1 MKKLL
6 TVILIVL
13 CLFSVAAQSSKEE
26 KKATTSPWVNSN
38 IYDNWPQVKLEDN
51 YELYVNR
58 PAYLQALKN
67 NITED
72 DHYSRSEKYQEDTIL
87 ELLNDSSKTSDELE
101 LLRGYFKLF
110 NDTEKRTREDM
121 EPLMYYINMVREANT
136 TKEMSEVLQTGL
148 LFGNPIAHFKIDK
161 ADDDITKY
169 GLRVS
174 LYLPV
179 GERMEDNTDEEMN
192 SALANIRDLLS
203 FTGYTDD
210 FAEEMTEQL
219 LQLEQ
224 YCYYEDDVTVNM
236 TLDQI
241 KDLCTPLYD
250 LIVGLGYVSY
260 DNLPVCYMVEDYNA
274 FGLLNQLYIDDNIE
288 IFKALFTIEMAAYA
302 SYFLTPYDDS
312 VTAWDF
318 MIQYLKG
325 PLDQAYVEFAF
336 PEETRAKVKKLTQD
350 YIQAMRKRILSEDWL
365 SDATKAKA
373 VEKID
378 NMVAVVVYPDE
389 WIDFSLLLELVQ
401 DHDQNLLDAV
411 LCRDDFYRE
420 YFASFL
426 GHDVER
432 GDWILSDTGTV
443 EANAYYFPDE
453 NSINILAGI
462 FYEGL
467 FSDEDYESLLG
478 TIGVTIGHEITHGFD
493 TGGSEYDSFGN
504 LSNWWTD
511 EDRAKF
517 EAKAQVIID
526 QLNNITLLPDGYHQ
540 DGKEI
545 IDEMVADL
553 GGFALTL
560 DLAREID
567 GFDYDKFFKAYA
579 YTWYNIK
586 PDEDTA
592 RDEYQSD
599 SHPADYVRANYVVQQ
614 FDEFYKTYPQVK
626 PDSNMYVKPNNRVS
640 VW

>member
-13 CLFSVAAQSSKEE
+13 CLFSVAAQSPKEE

-121 EPLMYYINMVREANT
+121 EPLMYYINMVRETNT

-302 SYFLTPYDDS
+302 SNFLTPYDDS

-426 GHDVER
+426 GHDIER

-443 EANAYYFPDE
+443 EANAFYFPDE

-493 TGGSEYDSFGN
+493 TDGSEYDSFGN

-526 QLNNITLLPDGYHQ
+526 QLNNITLLSDGYHQ

-592 RDEYQSD
+592 RDQYQSD

-626 PDSNMYVKPNNRVS
+626 PDSNMYVKPGNRVS

>member
-6 TVILIVL
+6 TVILITV
-13 CLFSVAAQSSKEE
+13 CLFSVTAQSSKE
-26 KKATTSPWVNSN
+26 KKTTSPWVNSN

-51 YELYVNR
+51 YELYSNR
-58 PAYLQALKN
+58 PAYMEALKN

-72 DHYSRSEKYQEDTIL
+72 DHYSRSEQYQEDTIL
-87 ELLNDSSKTSDELE
+87 ALLNDSSKTSDELE

-110 NDTEKRTREDM
+110 NDFEKRTNEGM
-121 EPLMYYINMVREANT
+121 EPLMYYINMVREADT
-136 TKEMSEVLQTGL
+136 TEQMSEVLQTGL
-148 LFGNPIAHFKIDK
+148 LFGDPIAHFKVDK

-174 LYLPV
+174 LFLPV
-179 GERMEDNTDEEMN
+179 GERMDDNTEEEMN
-192 SALANIRDLLS
+192 SALANLRDLLS

-210 FAEEMTEQL
+210 FAAEMADQL

-260 DNLPVCYMVEDYNA
+260 ENLPVCYMVEDYNA
-274 FGLLNQLYIDDNIE
+274 FGLLNQLYVDDNIE
-288 IFKALFTIEMAAYA
+288 VFKALFTVEMAAYA

-325 PLDQAYVEFAF
+325 ALDQAYVEFTF
-336 PEETRAKVKKLTQD
+336 PYETREKVKQLTQD

-365 SDATKAKA
+365 SEATKAKA

-389 WIDFSLLLELVQ
+389 WIDFSMLLEIVQ

-411 LCRDDFYRE
+411 LCRDDFYRD

-426 GHDVER
+426 GHDVQR
-432 GDWILSDTGTV
+432 GDWILSDTGTT
-443 EANAYYFPDE
+443 EANAYYFPGE

-467 FSDEDYESLLG
+467 FSEEDYESLLG

-493 TGGSEYDSFGN
+493 TDGSQYDSFGN
-504 LSNWWTD
+504 MANWWTD

-526 QLNNITLLPDGYHQ
+526 QLNKITLLSDGYHQ
-540 DGKEI
+540 DGKKI
-545 IDEMVADL
+545 IDEMVADI
-553 GGFALTL
+553 GGLALTL
-560 DLAREID
+560 DLAREIE
-567 GFDYDKFFKAYA
+567 GFDYDEFFKAYA

-592 RDEYQSD
+592 REQYENDN
-599 SHPADYVRANYVVQQ
+599 HPADYVRANYVVQQ
-614 FDEFYKTYPQVK
+614 FDEFYKTYPQIK
-626 PDSNMYVKPNNRVS
+626 PNSVMYVAPNNRVS

>member
-6 TVILIVL
+6 TVILIIL
-13 CLFSVAAQSSKEE
+13 CLFSVTAQSSKE
-26 KKATTSPWVNSN
+26 KKVTPWVNSN
-38 IYDNWPQVKLEDN
+38 IYDNWPEVKLEDN

-58 PAYLQALKN
+58 PAYMQALKN

-72 DHYSRSEKYQEDTIL
+72 DHYSRSETYQEEIIL
-87 ELLNDSSKTSDELE
+87 ELLNDETKTSDELE

-110 NDTEKRTREDM
+110 NDTEKRTNEGI
-121 EPLMYYINMVREANT
+121 EPLMYYINLVREADT
-136 TKEMSEVLQTGL
+136 VQQLSEVIQTGL
-148 LFGNPIAHFKIDK
+148 LFGDPIAHFKVDK

-174 LYLPV
+174 LFLPV
-179 GERMEDNTDEEMN
+179 GERMENNTEEDMN
-192 SALANIRDLLS
+192 AALANIKDLLT
-203 FTGYTDD
+203 FTGYADDYAAEITD
-210 FAEEMTEQL
+210 QL

-224 YCYYEDDVTVNM
+224 YCYYEDDETVNM

-241 KDLCTPLYD
+241 KELCTPLYD

-260 DNLPVCYMVEDYNA
+260 ENLPVCYMVEDYNA
-274 FGLLNQLYIDDNIE
+274 FGLLNQLYIDDNVE
-288 IFKALFTIEMAAYA
+288 VFKGLFSIEMAAYA

-312 VTAWDF
+312 VHPWDF
-318 MIQYLKG
+318 MMKYLKG

-336 PEETRAKVKKLTQD
+336 PEETREKVKELTQD

-365 SDATKAKA
+365 SEATKAKA

-389 WIDFSLLLELVQ
+389 WIDFSMLLELVQ

-411 LCRDDFYRE
+411 LCRDDFYRD
-420 YFASFL
+420 YYSSFL
-426 GHDVER
+426 GQDVER
-432 GDWILSDTGTV
+432 GDWILSDTGTT
-443 EANAYYFPDE
+443 EANAYYFPGE

-504 LSNWWTD
+504 RANWWTD

-526 QLNNITLLPDGYHQ
+526 QLNKITLLSDGYHQ
-540 DGKEI
+540 DGKKI

-553 GGFALTL
+553 GGIALTL
-560 DLAREID
+560 DLAREIE

-579 YTWYNIK
+579 YTWYSIK

-592 RDEYQSD
+592 REQYETD

-614 FDEFYKTYPQVK
+614 FDEFYRTYPQVK
-626 PDSNMYVKPNNRVS
+626 PKSGMYVEPNNRVS

>member
-148 LFGNPIAHFKIDK
+148 LFGDPIAHFKVDK

-241 KDLCTPLYD
+241 KELCTPLYD

-540 DGKEI
+540 DGKKI

>member
-6 TVILIVL
+6 TVLLITL
-13 CLFSVAAQSSKEE
+13 CIFSVAAQSSKEE
-26 KKATTSPWVNSN
+26 KKTTKPWVNSN
-38 IYDNWPQVKLEDN
+38 IYDNWPEVKLEDN

-58 PAYLQALKN
+58 PAYLKALKN

-72 DHYSRSEKYQEDTIL
+72 DHYSRSEQYQEDIIL
-87 ELLNDSSKTSDELE
+87 DLLNDSSKTSDELE
-101 LLRGYFKLF
+101 LLRGYFNLF
-110 NDTEKRTREDM
+110 NDTEKRTNEGI
-121 EPLMYYINMVREANT
+121 EPLMYYINMVREADT
-136 TKEMSEVLQTGL
+136 VKEMSEVLQTGL
-148 LFGNPIAHFKIDK
+148 LFGDPIAHFNVDK

-174 LYLPV
+174 LYLPI
-179 GERMEDNTDEEMN
+179 GERMEDNTTEAMN
-192 SALANIRDLLS
+192 EALANVRDLLS

-210 FAEEMTEQL
+210 YAAEIADQM

-224 YCYYEDDVTVNM
+224 YCFYEDDETVLM
-236 TLDQI
+236 TLDEI

-260 DNLPVCYMVEDYNA
+260 ENLPVCYMVEDYNA
-274 FGLLNQLYIDDNIE
+274 FKLLNQLYLDDNIE
-288 IFKALFTIEMAAYA
+288 IFKGIFTVEMAAYA

-312 VTAWDF
+312 VTPWDF
-318 MIQYLKG
+318 MMKYLKG
-325 PLDQAYVEFAF
+325 ALDQAYVEFAF
-336 PEETRAKVKKLTQD
+336 PEETREKVKQLTQD
-350 YIQAMRKRILSEDWL
+350 YIQAMRKRILAEDWL
-365 SDATKAKA
+365 SEATKAKA

-389 WIDFSLLLELVQ
+389 WIDFSLLLEIVQ

-411 LCRDDFYRE
+411 LCRDDFYRD
-420 YFASFL
+420 YFSSFL

-432 GDWILSDTGTV
+432 GDWILSDTGTT
-443 EANAYYFPDE
+443 EANAYYFPGE

-504 LSNWWTD
+504 KANWWTD

-517 EAKAQVIID
+517 EAKANKIID
-526 QLNNITLLPDGYHQ
+526 QLNNITLLSDGYHQ
-540 DGKEI
+540 DGKKI
-545 IDEMVADL
+545 IDEMVADI
-553 GGFALTL
+553 GGLALTL
-560 DLAREID
+560 DLAKEIKD
-567 GFDYDKFFKAYA
+567 FDYDEFFRAYA
-579 YTWYNIK
+579 YTWYSIK
-586 PDEDTA
+586 PDEETA
-592 RDEYQSD
+592 KEEYITD

-614 FDEFYKTYPQVK
+614 FDEFYKTYPQVTSK
-626 PDSNMYVKPNNRVS
+626 TAMYVEPQNRVS

>member
-6 TVILIVL
+6 TVILIIL
-13 CLFSVAAQSSKEE
+13 CLFSVTAQSSKE
-26 KKATTSPWVNSN
+26 KKVTPWVNSN
-38 IYDNWPQVKLEDN
+38 IYDNWPEVKLEDN

-58 PAYLQALKN
+58 PAYMQALKN

-72 DHYSRSEKYQEDTIL
+72 DHYSRSETYQEEIIL
-87 ELLNDSSKTSDELE
+87 ELLNDETKTSDELE

-110 NDTEKRTREDM
+110 NDTEKRTNEGI
-121 EPLMYYINMVREANT
+121 EPLMYYINLVREADT
-136 TKEMSEVLQTGL
+136 VQQLSEVIQTGL
-148 LFGNPIAHFKIDK
+148 LFGDPIAHFKVDK

-174 LYLPV
+174 LFLPV
-179 GERMEDNTDEEMN
+179 GERMENNTEEDMN
-192 SALANIRDLLS
+192 AALANIKDLLT
-203 FTGYTDD
+203 FTGYADDYAAEITD
-210 FAEEMTEQL
+210 QL

-224 YCYYEDDVTVNM
+224 YCYYEDDETVNM

-241 KDLCTPLYD
+241 KELCTPLYD

-260 DNLPVCYMVEDYNA
+260 ENLPVCYMVEDYNA
-274 FGLLNQLYIDDNIE
+274 FGLLNQLYIDDNVE
-288 IFKALFTIEMAAYA
+288 VFKGLFSIEMAAYA

-312 VTAWDF
+312 VHPWDF
-318 MIQYLKG
+318 MMKYLKG

-336 PEETRAKVKKLTQD
+336 PEETREKVKELTQD

-365 SDATKAKA
+365 SEATKAKA

-389 WIDFSLLLELVQ
+389 WIDFSMLLELVQ

-411 LCRDDFYRE
+411 LCRDDFYRD
-420 YFASFL
+420 YYSSFL
-426 GHDVER
+426 GQDVER
-432 GDWILSDTGTV
+432 GDWILSDTGTT
-443 EANAYYFPDE
+443 EANAYYFPGE

-493 TGGSEYDSFGN
+493 TGGSQYDSFGN
-504 LSNWWTD
+504 RSNWWTD

-526 QLNNITLLPDGYHQ
+526 QLNKITLLSDGYHQ
-540 DGKEI
+540 DGKKI

-553 GGFALTL
+553 GGIALTL
-560 DLAREID
+560 DLAREIE

-579 YTWYNIK
+579 YTWYSIK

-592 RDEYQSD
+592 REQYETD

-614 FDEFYKTYPQVK
+614 FDEFYRTYQQVK
-626 PDSNMYVKPNNRVS
+626 PKSGMYVEPNNRVS